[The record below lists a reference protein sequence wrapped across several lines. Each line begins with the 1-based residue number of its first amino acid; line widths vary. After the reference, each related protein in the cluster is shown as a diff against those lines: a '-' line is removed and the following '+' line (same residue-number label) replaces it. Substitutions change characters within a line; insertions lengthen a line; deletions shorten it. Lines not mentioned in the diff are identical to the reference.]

1 MGLALSWRG
10 FDFVSVSLVGL
21 ALSRRGGLTLTVSL
35 VGRVCLGFNFDS
47 QPSGARRGGL
57 TLTVS
62 LVGRALSRR
71 GGLS

>member
-1 MGLALSWRG
+1 MGLALSH
-10 FDFVSVSLVGL
+10 
-21 ALSRRGGLTLTVSL
+21 
-35 VGRVCLGFNFDS
+35 
-47 QPSGARRGGL
+47 RGGL